1 MKFYI
6 IFITSFYLLFFSGCV
21 TKTIVPETIEDL
33 TQLEQKPYLYG
44 NSDAF
49 IVKSK
54 QNALYKEYLNQYFK
68 PWNIDK
74 ISYPIEVAKWAFE
87 YKDKKVYAENHK
99 LINKQSFQA
108 LIDNSNFEQYN
119 NIAKKGITIRNTHLR
134 ALPMDG
140 VIFYNPSRAGE
151 GFPFDY
157 NQNSSIKIN
166 TPLFISHF
174 SQDRLWAFVE
184 SSVALGWI
192 KIQDIAFVD
201 EHFIQEFQ
209 TGDYYINIKDKNGIY
224 TKGFIQDSIELGT
237 ILPKNDKGFLIAH
250 KDYSHKAILSYIDDN
265 HNLKKMPIEFNMENI
280 KLISS
285 ELIGQKY
292 GWGGLYGH
300 RDCSAMTKDF
310 YAPFGIFLQRNSGD
324 QKNDGIYLDIKKMD
338 KKSKKQ
344 YILDNAIPWM
354 TLVYMKGHIMIY
366 IGSQNGEPL
375 VFHNVW
381 GIRTLQDDGS
391 TGRFVVG
398 QAVVSTLEMGKD
410 LPNVVENSLL
420 IDRVEGITLIA
431 LQ

>member
-6 IFITSFYLLFFSGCV
+6 IFITTFYLLFFSACA
-21 TKTIVPETIEDL
+21 TKRIVPENIDDL
-33 TQLEQKPYLYG
+33 TQIEQKPYLYG
-44 NSDAF
+44 NMNIF
-49 IVKSK
+49 ISKSE
-54 QNALYKEYLNQYFK
+54 QNKFYKDYINQYFK

-74 ISYPIEVAKWAFE
+74 ISYSFDVATWAFE

-99 LINKQSFQA
+99 LIDKKSFQD
-108 LIDNSNFEQYN
+108 LISNSNFEQYN
-119 NIAKKGITIRNTHLR
+119 NLAKKGITIRNTYLR
-134 ALPMDG
+134 ALPTDG
-140 VIFYNPSRAGE
+140 VIFYNPNRAGE

-166 TPLFISHF
+166 TPLFVSHF

-201 EHFIQEFQ
+201 EQFIQEFQ
-209 TGDYYINIKDKNGIY
+209 TEDYYINIKDKNGIY

-237 ILPKNDKGFLIAH
+237 ILPRDDKGFLIAT
-250 KDYSHKAILSYIDDN
+250 KDYSHNAMISYIDDN
-265 HNLKKMPIEFNMENI
+265 HNLKKMPIDFNAQNLE
-280 KLISS
+280 LISS

-324 QKNDGIYLDIKKMD
+324 QKNDGKYMDIKKMD
-338 KKSKKQ
+338 RKSKKQ
-344 YILDNAIPWM
+344 YILENGVPWM

-366 IGSQNGEPL
+366 IGSKNGEPL

-381 GIRTLQDDGS
+381 GVRTVQDDGS
-391 TGRFVVG
+391 VGRFVVG
-398 QAVVSTLEMGKD
+398 QAVVTTLEMGKD
-410 LPNVVENSLL
+410 LPNVVEDSLL

-431 LQ
+431 VQ

>member
-6 IFITSFYLLFFSGCV
+6 IFITTFYLLFLSGC
-21 TKTIVPETIEDL
+21 TSKSILPQTIEDVTL
-33 TQLEQKPYLYG
+33 LEQKPYMYG
-44 NSDAF
+44 NKDSY
-49 IVKSK
+49 ISK
-54 QNALYKEYLNQYFK
+54 NEQNSFYKDYISQYFK

-74 ISYPIEVAKWAFE
+74 ISYPLEVAQWAFE
-87 YKDKKVYAENHK
+87 YKNKQVYGENHK
-99 LINKQSFQA
+99 LIDKKSFEL
-108 LIDNSNFEQYN
+108 LISNSNFEQYN
-119 NIAKKGITIRNTHLR
+119 NLAKKGIVIRKTHLR

-166 TPLFISHF
+166 TPLFISNF
-174 SQDRLWAFVE
+174 SQDRLWVFVE

-209 TGDYYINIKDKNGIY
+209 AGDYYINIKDKNGVY
-224 TKGFIQDSIELGT
+224 AKGFIQDSIELGT
-237 ILPKNDKGFLIAH
+237 ILPKNDKGFLIAT

-265 HNLKKMPIEFNMENI
+265 HNLKKMPIDFNMENI

-344 YILDNAIPWM
+344 YILDNAIPW
-354 TLVYMKGHIMIY
+354 T
-366 IGSQNGEPL
+366 
-375 VFHNVW
+375 
-381 GIRTLQDDGS
+381 
-391 TGRFVVG
+391 
-398 QAVVSTLEMGKD
+398 TLEIGRAH
-410 LPNVVENSLL
+410 V
-420 IDRVEGITLIA
+420 
-431 LQ
+431 